1 MTSEEEFVEREKF
14 VPALMN
20 IASARRTRRAA
31 MRGGLGLAATLGL
44 GGWRAMAQEA
54 TPPPSEPVTLVAH
67 RLTNPRGFTWDS
79 KGDLYVALAG
89 SGGAGVLGPD
99 AGGGYAT
106 TGHSGVVARIENG
119 NPVAVSDDLPSTTVP
134 GERTLGPAAVA
145 FLGDAL
151 YVLEDANAMD
161 FLRNSPDPDGVYRIN
176 DDQSLTVIADTAAWI
191 SANPTKFKPAD
202 YNPGGEVFGMV
213 AVGDALWV
221 VESNNGQV
229 LKVTPDGQIE
239 RIADLSENHP
249 LPTGPALSPHGGVYV
264 GFLTPAP
271 YTDGSSKV
279 VEVSPDGKVTDVW
292 TGLTMVTAVAVAPD
306 GTLYAAEMATGN
318 TSNAPYIA
326 PETGRIVRRTG
337 ANSLEEVATHVNYP
351 VALAFGPDGGLYVA
365 AAALGSIDPDG
376 YILRIDVSAKGPHDV
391 RHVAATA
398 GGRDFS
404 QAQTDY
410 FGGVTPAKDTKDTA
424 EPAATEPPATHEAAA
439 TAEPSATAGSTA
451 AAGQTVTMEAGNF
464 YFKPKDVTIPAN
476 TPVTFKI
483 TNVAQIPH
491 NFSIDNLAISVALPP
506 GKTTDVVVN
515 APAGTYQFYC
525 NLPGHRAAGME
536 GTLTVS

>member
-1 MTSEEEFVEREKF
+1 MQ
-14 VPALMN
+14 
-20 IASARRTRRAA
+20 
-31 MRGGLGLAATLGL
+31 GGLGLAAALGL
-44 GGWRAMAQEA
+44 GGWRVMAQDA
-54 TPPPSEPVTLVAH
+54 TPSPAGSVTLVAH

-79 KGDLYVALAG
+79 NGDLYVALAG

-99 AGGGYAT
+99 EGGGYAT
-106 TGHSGVVARIENG
+106 TGHSGIVARIENG
-119 NPVAVSDDLPSTTVP
+119 NPVAVSNDLPSTTVS

-191 SANPTKFKPAD
+191 SANPTSFKPAD

-213 AVGDALWV
+213 TVGDALWV

-229 LKVTPDGQIE
+229 MKVSLDGEIE
-239 RIADLSENHP
+239 RVADLSENHP
-249 LPTGPALSPHGGVYV
+249 LPTGPAVSPSGGVYV

-271 YTDGSSKV
+271 YTDGTSKV
-279 VEVSPDGKVTDVW
+279 VEVTADGKVTDVW
-292 TGLTMVTAVAVAPD
+292 TGLTLVTAVAVAPD

-318 TSNAPYIA
+318 TDKPPYVA
-326 PETGRIVRRTG
+326 PETGRVVRRTG
-337 ANSLEEVATHVNYP
+337 ENTLEEVATHVNYP
-351 VALAFGPDGGLYVA
+351 VALAFGPDGALYVA
-365 AAALGSIDPDG
+365 SSALGSIDPDG

-391 RHVAATA
+391 REVAATA

-410 FGGVTPAKDTKDTA
+410 FGGVTPAKDAESSA
-424 EPAATEPPATHEAAA
+424 EPAATEAAPATHEATA
-439 TAEPSATAGSTA
+439 TEASATAAPAEGTA
-451 AAGQTVTMEAGNF
+451 AAGNTVTMEAGNF
-464 YFKPKDVTIPAN
+464 YFKPNAVTIPAN

-491 NFSIDNLAISVALPP
+491 NFSIDNLAISVALDP
-506 GKTTDVVVN
+506 GKTADVVVN

>member
-1 MTSEEEFVEREKF
+1 MG
-14 VPALMN
+14 
-20 IASARRTRRAA
+20 SARGGTAFTRRAA
-31 MRGGLGLAATLGL
+31 MRGGLGLAAVLGL
-44 GGWRAMAQEA
+44 GDWRARAQEA
-54 TPPPSEPVTLVAH
+54 TPSVTEPVTLVAH
-67 RLTNPRGFTWDS
+67 RLTNPRGFAWDS
-79 KGDLYVALAG
+79 NGDLYVALAG

-99 AGGGYAT
+99 SGGGYAT
-106 TGHSGVVARIENG
+106 TGHSGIVARIENG
-119 NPVAVSDDLPSTTVP
+119 NPVTVSNDLPSTTVS
-134 GERTLGPAAVA
+134 GERTLGPGAVA

-161 FLRNSPDPDGVYRIN
+161 FLRNSPDPDGVYRVN
-176 DDQSLTVIADTAAWI
+176 DDQSLTLIADTAAWI
-191 SANPTKFKPAD
+191 SANPTSFKPAD

-213 AVGDALWV
+213 TVGDALWV

-229 LKVTPDGQIE
+229 MKVSLDGQIE

-249 LPTGPALSPHGGVYV
+249 LPTGPAVSPKGGVYV

-271 YTDGSSKV
+271 YTDGSAKV
-279 VEVSPDGKVTDVW
+279 VEVTADGKVTDVW
-292 TGLTMVTAVAVAPD
+292 TGLTIVTAVAVAPD

-318 TSNAPYIA
+318 IAKPPYIA

-337 ANSLEEVATHVNYP
+337 ENTLEEVATNINYP

-365 AAALGSIDPDG
+365 SAALGSIDPDG
-376 YILRIDVSAKGPHDV
+376 YILRIDVSANGPHDV
-391 RHVAATA
+391 RSVAATA

-410 FGGVTPAKDTKDTA
+410 FGGVTPAKDVQATA
-424 EPAATEPPATHEAAA
+424 EPATSTATPATSEA
-439 TAEPSATAGSTA
+439 TATQAPANGTA
-451 AAGQTVTMEAGNF
+451 AAGSTVTMEAGDF

-491 NFSIDNLAISVALPP
+491 NFSIDVLAISVALPP
-506 GKTTDVVVN
+506 GTTQDVTVN

>member
-1 MTSEEEFVEREKF
+1 MESETF

-20 IASARRTRRAA
+20 IAAARRTRRAA
-31 MRGGLGLAATLGL
+31 MRGGLGVAATLGF

-54 TPPPSEPVTLVAH
+54 TPPASEPVTLVAH

-79 KGDLYVALAG
+79 NGDLYVALAG

-106 TGHSGVVARIENG
+106 TGHSGIVARIEDG
-119 NPVAVSDDLPSTTVP
+119 NPVTVSNDLPSTTVE
-134 GERTLGPAAVA
+134 GNRTLGPASVA

-161 FLRNSPDPDGVYRIN
+161 FLRNSPDPDGVYRVN

-202 YNPGGEVFGMV
+202 YNPGGELFGMLT
-213 AVGDALWV
+213 VGDELWV

-229 LKVTPDGQIE
+229 LKVSLDGQIE

-249 LPTGPALSPHGGVYV
+249 LPTGPALSPNGGIYV

-271 YTDGSSKV
+271 YTDGSSRV
-279 VEVSPDGKVTDVW
+279 VEVAADGKVTEVW
-292 TGLTMVTAVAVAPD
+292 TGLTIVTAVAVAPD

-318 TSNAPYIA
+318 IDKPPYIA

-337 ANSLEEVATHVNYP
+337 QGTLEEVATHINYP
-351 VALAFGPDGGLYVA
+351 VALAFGPDGALYVA
-365 AAALGSIDPDG
+365 AAALGSIDPEG
-376 YILRIDVSAKGPHDV
+376 YILRIDVAAKGPLDV
-391 RHVAATA
+391 RSVAATA

-404 QAQTDY
+404 SAQTDY
-410 FGGVTPAKDTKDTA
+410 FGGVTPAKDVQATA
-424 EPAATEPPATHEAAA
+424 EPAASTETPATHEASATHEA
-439 TAEPSATAGSTA
+439 TATEAPAKGTA
-451 AAGQTVTMEAGNF
+451 AAGNTVTMEAGDF

-491 NFSIDNLAISVALPP
+491 NFSIDVLAISVALPP
-506 GKTTDVVVN
+506 GKTEDVTVN

>member
-1 MTSEEEFVEREKF
+1 MESNQIG
-14 VPALMN
+14 PALSG
-20 IASARRTRRAA
+20 AAFTRRAA
-31 MRGGLGLAATLGL
+31 MRGGLGLAAALGL
-44 GGWRAMAQEA
+44 GGRRAMAQDA
-54 TPPPSEPVTLVAH
+54 TPSASDPVTLVAH
-67 RLTNPRGFTWDS
+67 RLTNPRGFAWNS
-79 KGDLYVALAG
+79 AGDLYVALAG

-99 AGGGYAT
+99 SGGGYAT
-106 TGHSGVVARIENG
+106 TGHSGIVARIENG
-119 NPVAVSDDLPSTTVP
+119 NPVAVSVDLPSTTVG

-161 FLRNSPDPDGVYRIN
+161 FLRNSPDPDGIYRVN
-176 DDQSLTVIADTAAWI
+176 DDLSLTLIADTAAWI
-191 SANPTKFKPAD
+191 SANPTTFKPAD

-213 AVGDALWV
+213 TVGDALWV
-221 VESNNGQV
+221 IESNNGQV
-229 LKVTPDGQIE
+229 MKVSLDGQIE

-249 LPTGPALSPHGGVYV
+249 LPTGPAVSPKGGVYV

-279 VEVSPDGKVTDVW
+279 VEVAADGKVTDVW
-292 TGLTMVTAVAVAPD
+292 TGLTLVTAVAVAPD

-318 TSNAPYIA
+318 IDKPPYIA
-326 PETGRIVRRTG
+326 PETGRIVRQTG
-337 ANSLEEVATHVNYP
+337 ADTLEEVAININYP
-351 VALAFGPDGGLYVA
+351 VALAFGPDGALYVA

-376 YILRIDVSAKGPHDV
+376 YILRIDASAKGPLDV
-391 RHVAATA
+391 RSVAATA

-410 FGGVTPAKDTKDTA
+410 FGGVTPAKDVQATA
-424 EPAATEPPATHEAAA
+424 EPAAAATEAPATHEAAA
-439 TAEPSATAGSTA
+439 TEAAGTQTA
-451 AAGQTVTMEAGNF
+451 AAGDTVTMEAGNF
-464 YFKPKDVTIPAN
+464 YFKPKDVKIPAH

-483 TNVAQIPH
+483 TNVAEIPH
-491 NFSIDNLAISVALPP
+491 NFSIDVLAISAALDP
-506 GKTTDVVVN
+506 GKTTDVIVN

-536 GTLTVS
+536 GTLTVA

>member
-1 MTSEEEFVEREKF
+1 MESDQ
-14 VPALMN
+14 LG
-20 IASARRTRRAA
+20 SAPGSTAFTRRAA
-31 MRGGLGLAATLGL
+31 MRGGLGLAAALGL
-44 GGWRAMAQEA
+44 GNWRAMAQDA
-54 TPPPSEPVTLVAH
+54 TPSATAPVTLVAH
-67 RLTNPRGFTWDS
+67 RLTNPRGFAWDS
-79 KGDLYVALAG
+79 NGDLYVSLAG

-99 AGGGYAT
+99 SGDGYAT
-106 TGHSGVVARIENG
+106 TGHSGIVARIENG
-119 NPVAVSDDLPSTTVP
+119 NPVAVSVDLPSTTVS

-161 FLRNSPDPDGVYRIN
+161 FLRNSPDPDGVYRVN
-176 DDQSLTVIADTAAWI
+176 DDQSLTLIADTAAWI

-213 AVGDALWV
+213 TVGDELWV

-229 LKVTPDGQIE
+229 MKVSLDGQI
-239 RIADLSENHP
+239 RADRRSLGKPSVANRACGISQRRGLRW
-249 LPTGPALSPHGGVYV
+249 LPYPGAIHRRLSP
-264 GFLTPAP
+264 T
-271 YTDGSSKV
+271 V
-279 VEVSPDGKVTDVW
+279 VEVAADGKVTEVW
-292 TGLTMVTAVAVAPD
+292 KGLTIVTAVAVAPD

-318 TSNAPYIA
+318 IDKPPYIA

-337 ANSLEEVATHVNYP
+337 ADTLEEVATNINYP
-351 VALAFGPDGGLYVA
+351 VALAFGPDGALYVA
-365 AAALGSIDPDG
+365 ATALGSIDPDG

-391 RHVAATA
+391 RSVAATA

-410 FGGVTPAKDTKDTA
+410 FGGVTPAKDVQATA
-424 EPAATEPPATHEAAA
+424 EPAAATETPATQEAAA
-439 TAEPSATAGSTA
+439 TETSGTPPA
-451 AAGQTVTMEAGNF
+451 AAAANTVTMEAGNF
-464 YFKPKDVTIPAN
+464 YFKPKDVSIPAH

-491 NFSIDNLAISVALPP
+491 NFSIDVLAISVALDP
-506 GKTTDVVVN
+506 GTTTDVTVN

>member
-1 MTSEEEFVEREKF
+1 
-14 VPALMN
+14 
-20 IASARRTRRAA
+20 
-31 MRGGLGLAATLGL
+31 L
-44 GGWRAMAQEA
+44 GGWRAAAQDA
-54 TPPPSEPVTLVAH
+54 TPSASEPVTLVAH
-67 RLTNPRGFTWDS
+67 RLTNPRGFTWS
-79 KGDLYVALAG
+79 SSGDLYVALAG

-99 AGGGYAT
+99 SGGGYAT
-106 TGHSGVVARIENG
+106 TGHSGIVARIENG
-119 NPVAVSDDLPSTTVP
+119 NPVAVSNDLPSTTVS

-161 FLRNSPDPDGVYRIN
+161 FLRNSPDPDGVYRVN
-176 DDQSLTVIADTAAWI
+176 DDLSLTVIADTAAWI
-191 SANPTKFKPAD
+191 SANPTTFKPAD

-213 AVGDALWV
+213 TVGDELWV

-229 LKVTPDGQIE
+229 MKVSLDGQIE

-249 LPTGPALSPHGGVYV
+249 LPTGPAVSPKGGVYV

-279 VEVSPDGKVTDVW
+279 VEVTADGKVTDVW
-292 TGLTMVTAVAVAPD
+292 TGLTLVTAVAVAPD

-318 TSNAPYIA
+318 IDKPPYIA
-326 PETGRIVRRTG
+326 PETGRIVRQTG
-337 ANSLEEVATHVNYP
+337 AGTLEEVATNVNYP
-351 VALAFGPDGGLYVA
+351 VALAFGPDGALYVA
-365 AAALGSIDPDG
+365 APALGSIDPDG
-376 YILRIDVSAKGPHDV
+376 YLLRIDVSAKGPHDV
-391 RHVAATA
+391 RSVAATA

-410 FGGVTPAKDTKDTA
+410 FGGVTPAKDAEETP
-424 EPAATEPPATHEAAA
+424 EPAAAATEAPATHEAAA
-439 TAEPSATAGSTA
+439 TEASATEAPANGTA
-451 AAGQTVTMEAGNF
+451 AAGNTVTMEAGNF

-476 TPVTFKI
+476 TPVIFKI
-483 TNVAQIPH
+483 TNVAEIPH
-491 NFSIDNLAISVALPP
+491 NFSIDNLAISVALDP
-506 GKTTDVVVN
+506 GKTTDVTVN

>member
-1 MTSEEEFVEREKF
+1 MSSSLVRTV
-14 VPALMN
+14 VT
-20 IASARRTRRAA
+20 RRTA
-31 MRGGLGLAATLGL
+31 MRGGIGLAAALGL
-44 GGWRAMAQEA
+44 GNWRAMAQDA

-79 KGDLYVALAG
+79 NGDLYVALAG

-99 AGGGYAT
+99 SGGGYAT
-106 TGHSGVVARIENG
+106 TGHSGIVARIENG
-119 NPVAVSDDLPSTTVP
+119 NPVTVSDDLPSTTVS

-161 FLRNSPDPDGVYRIN
+161 YLRNSPDPDGVYRVN

-213 AVGDALWV
+213 TVGDELWV

-229 LKVTPDGQIE
+229 MKVSLDGQIE
-239 RIADLSENHP
+239 RVADLSENHP
-249 LPTGPALSPHGGVYV
+249 LPTGPAVSPNGGIYV

-271 YTDGSSKV
+271 YTDGTSKV
-279 VEVSPDGKVTDVW
+279 VEVTPDGKVTDVW
-292 TGLTMVTAVAVAPD
+292 TGLTLVTAVAVAPD

-318 TSNAPYIA
+318 KPNPPYIA

-337 ANSLEEVATHVNYP
+337 ANTLEEVATNVNYP
-351 VALAFGPDGGLYVA
+351 VALAFGPDGALYVA
-365 AAALGSIDPDG
+365 APALGSIDPDG
-376 YILRIDVSAKGPHDV
+376 YILRIDISAKGPHDV
-391 RHVAATA
+391 RAVAATA

-404 QAQTDY
+404 KANTDY
-410 FGGVTPAKDTKDTA
+410 FGGVTPAKEAQATA
-424 EPAATEPPATHEAAA
+424 EPAATEPPATHEATATHEAAA
-439 TAEPSATAGSTA
+439 TTEASATAAPAEGTA
-451 AAGQTVTMEAGNF
+451 AAGQTVTMEAGDF

-506 GKTTDVVVN
+506 GKTTDVLVN
-515 APAGTYQFYC
+515 APKGTYQFYC

>member
-1 MTSEEEFVEREKF
+1 MKSDQ
-14 VPALMN
+14 LG
-20 IASARRTRRAA
+20 SAPGNTAFTRRAA
-31 MRGGLGLAATLGL
+31 MRGGLGLAAALGL
-44 GGWRAMAQEA
+44 GNWRAMAQDA
-54 TPPPSEPVTLVAH
+54 TPAATAPVTLVAH
-67 RLTNPRGFTWDS
+67 RLTNPRGFAWDS
-79 KGDLYVALAG
+79 NGDLHVSLAG

-99 AGGGYAT
+99 SGGGYAT
-106 TGHSGVVARIENG
+106 TGHSGIVARIEDG
-119 NPVAVSDDLPSTTVP
+119 NPVTVSNDLPSTTVS

-161 FLRNSPDPDGVYRIN
+161 FLRNSPDPDGVYRVN
-176 DDQSLTVIADTAAWI
+176 DDQSLTLIADTAAWI
-191 SANPTKFKPAD
+191 SANPTSFKPAD

-213 AVGDALWV
+213 TVGDELWV

-229 LKVTPDGQIE
+229 IKVSLDGQIE
-239 RIADLSENHP
+239 RVADLSENHP
-249 LPTGPALSPHGGVYV
+249 LPTGPAVSPNGGVYV
-264 GFLTPAP
+264 GYLTPAP
-271 YTDGSSKV
+271 YTDGSASV
-279 VEVSPDGKVTDVW
+279 VEVTPDGKVTEVW
-292 TGLTMVTAVAVAPD
+292 KGLTIVTAVAVAPD

-318 TSNAPYIA
+318 IDKPPYIA

-337 ANSLEEVATHVNYP
+337 ADTLEEVATNINYP
-351 VALAFGPDGGLYVA
+351 VALAFGPDGALYVA

-391 RHVAATA
+391 RSVAATA

-410 FGGVTPAKDTKDTA
+410 FGGVTPAQNVQATA
-424 EPAATEPPATHEAAA
+424 EPAATTETPATTEAAA
-439 TAEPSATAGSTA
+439 TEASGTPPA
-451 AAGQTVTMEAGNF
+451 AASANTVTMEAGNF
-464 YFKPKDVTIPAN
+464 YFKPKDVSIPAH

-491 NFSIDNLAISVALPP
+491 NFSIDVLAISVALDP
-506 GKTTDVVVN
+506 GTTTDVTVN

>member
-1 MTSEEEFVEREKF
+1 MESDQ
-14 VPALMN
+14 LG
-20 IASARRTRRAA
+20 SAPGSTAFTRRAA
-31 MRGGLGLAATLGL
+31 MRGGLGLAAALGL
-44 GGWRAMAQEA
+44 GNWRVMAQDA
-54 TPPPSEPVTLVAH
+54 TPAATAPVTLVAH

-79 KGDLYVALAG
+79 NGDLYVSLAG

-99 AGGGYAT
+99 SGGGYAT
-106 TGHSGVVARIENG
+106 TGHSGIVARIENG
-119 NPVAVSDDLPSTTVP
+119 NPVTVSRDLPSTTVS

-161 FLRNSPDPDGVYRIN
+161 FLRNSPDPDGVYRVN
-176 DDQSLTVIADTAAWI
+176 DDQSLTLIADTAAWI

-213 AVGDALWV
+213 TVGDELWV

-229 LKVTPDGQIE
+229 MKVSLDGQIE
-239 RIADLSENHP
+239 RVADLSENHP
-249 LPTGPALSPHGGVYV
+249 LPTGPAVSPNGGVYV
-264 GFLTPAP
+264 GYLTPAP
-271 YTDGSSKV
+271 YTDGSASV
-279 VEVSPDGKVTDVW
+279 VEVAADGKVTEVW
-292 TGLTMVTAVAVAPD
+292 KGLTIVTAVAVAPD

-318 TSNAPYIA
+318 IDKPPYIA

-337 ANSLEEVATHVNYP
+337 ADTLEEVATNINYP
-351 VALAFGPDGGLYVA
+351 VALAFGPDGALYVA

-391 RHVAATA
+391 RSVAATA

-410 FGGVTPAKDTKDTA
+410 FGGVTPAQNVQATA
-424 EPAATEPPATHEAAA
+424 EPAASTETPATQEAAA
-439 TAEPSATAGSTA
+439 TEASGTPPA
-451 AAGQTVTMEAGNF
+451 AAAANTVTMEAGNF
-464 YFKPKDVTIPAN
+464 YFKPKDVSIPAS

-491 NFSIDNLAISVALPP
+491 NFSIDVLAISVALDP
-506 GKTTDVVVN
+506 GTTTDVTVN

>member
-1 MTSEEEFVEREKF
+1 MESDHVGPT
-14 VPALMN
+14 PAGT
-20 IASARRTRRAA
+20 AFTRRIAL
-31 MRGGLGLAATLGL
+31 RGSLWLAATLGL
-44 GGWRAMAQEA
+44 GTRRASAQDS

-79 KGDLYVALAG
+79 NGDLYVALAG

-99 AGGGYAT
+99 AGDGYAT
-106 TGHSGVVARIENG
+106 TGHSGIVARIANG
-119 NPVAVSDDLPSTTVP
+119 NPATVSVDLPSTTVG

-151 YVLEDANAMD
+151 YALVDANAMD
-161 FLRNSPDPDGVYRIN
+161 FVRNSPDPDGVYRIN
-176 DDQSLTVIADTAAWI
+176 DDQSVTVIADTAAWI

-202 YNPGGEVFGMV
+202 YNPGGEVFGMLT
-213 AVGDALWV
+213 VGDELWV

-229 LKVTPDGQIE
+229 MKVALDGQIE
-239 RIADLSENHP
+239 RVADLSDNHP
-249 LPTGPALSPHGGVYV
+249 LPTGPALSPKGGIYV

-279 VEVSPDGKVTDVW
+279 VEVAADGKVTDVW
-292 TGLTMVTAVAVAPD
+292 TGLTIVTAVAVAPD
-306 GTLYAAEMATGN
+306 GTIYAAEMATGN
-318 TSNAPYIA
+318 VDKPPYIA
-326 PETGRIVRRTG
+326 PETGRIVRQTG
-337 ANSLEEVATHVNYP
+337 KDTLEEVATHVNYP

-365 AAALGSIDPDG
+365 ATALGSIDPDG
-376 YILRIDVSAKGPHDV
+376 YILRIDVAAKGAHDV
-391 RHVAATA
+391 RAVAATA

-410 FGGVTPAKDTKDTA
+410 FGGVTPAKDVEATA
-424 EPAATEPPATHEAAA
+424 EPAATDVPATHEATA
-439 TAEPSATAGSTA
+439 TEASGTQAPA
-451 AAGQTVTMEAGNF
+451 AADNTVSMEAGNF
-464 YFKPKDVTIPAN
+464 YFKPKDVTIPAS

-483 TNVAQIPH
+483 SNVAQIPH